1 MNLIESKS
9 LLAKLM
15 ATEDL
20 TVEQRNVSTAFFDV
34 KNRILTV
41 PVLDKN
47 ISSQLY
53 DLFMGHEVGHA
64 LYTPLEGLQ
73 KSKEDKINMSVLNV
87 VEDSRIERKIKY
99 KYPGLKNSFY
109 RAYQELVEKDF
120 FEVNDKDINKLNFI
134 DRVNLHCKVGAVLA
148 IKFNEEERKLLKE
161 VESTETFEQ
170 VVDVTK
176 RITDFMELVEKECEQ
191 TEPGD
196 DNENGEDLSDLEDP
210 SEGSNLDPKGEKT
223 EEKSNKNSSEES
235 SEQGGNKSPESS
247 PQDENQTGDEKQKA
261 KKQKSSGKGKEEIR
275 SETDDAYRKNESQ
288 LFSKDDDIIN
298 YANIPNFKAEDVIFD
313 YKDVYKLFQEEG
325 WPICKNQF
333 EKFRRDSN
341 KVVSYLVK
349 EFEMR
354 KNADQLKRA
363 SVAKTGELNMNRLF
377 SYQFN
382 EDLFKKVSVIPGGK
396 SHGLVMFIDWS
407 GSMVRHL
414 GNTVKQLLNLV
425 MFCKKVNIPFEV
437 YCFTESTVLE
447 HVVNIPA
454 KRGDL
459 VINGFGLVNLLSSR
473 MSAKEFSYAGAAL
486 MYISGLDGT
495 YNSRPRTP
503 SWIPLSGTPLN
514 ESIIAAMEI
523 IPHFQKKNNL
533 QIVNAVFL
541 TDGDGNFL
549 NGIYH
554 DDAGRYQDTHWSGR
568 GYNSK
573 KISRVVFRDPK
584 TKNEEYYEVKS
595 WVRTEQTTA
604 LIKLLKART
613 NCNIIGFY
621 LAHGRDY
628 RDKINQFFPTNA
640 DEVREQTKKDR
651 YCVVTNA
658 GFDEYYLLRSE
669 AMDTDDAGELVV
681 KENAT
686 TRGIVSAFN
695 KYAGSRVQNRVVLNR
710 FINLIT

>member
-1 MNLIESKS
+1 MMNLIESKS

-73 KSKEDKINMSVLNV
+73 KSKDEKVNMSVLNV

-99 KYPGLKNSFY
+99 KYPGLKNSFFK
-109 RAYQELVEKDF
+109 AYQELVQKDF
-120 FEVNDKDINKLNFI
+120 FEIDGKDLNLMNFI
-134 DRVNLHCKVGAVLA
+134 DRVNLHCKVGAVLTL
-148 IKFNEEERKLLKE
+148 KFNEEEQKLLKE
-161 VESTETFEQ
+161 VESTESFDQ

-176 RITDFMELVEKECEQ
+176 RITAYMELVEQEKEKQ
-191 TEPGD
+191 SAGD
-196 DNENGEDLSDLEDP
+196 EDGDFEGED
-210 SEGSNLDPKGEKT
+210 SEETGEP
-223 EEKSNKNSSEES
+223 NGDES
-235 SEQGGNKSPESS
+235 SEDGPSSEKKQNSSKEEDEKGQNEPEDKNNSTDGNK
-247 PQDENQTGDEKQKA
+247 
-261 KKQKSSGKGKEEIR
+261 GKDDIR
-275 SETDDAYRKNESQ
+275 SLTDDAYRKNEHH
-288 LFSKDDDIIN
+288 LFSKNNDVIN
-298 YANIPNFKAEDVIFD
+298 YGNIPNFKAEDVIFD
-313 YKDVYKLFQEEG
+313 YKDVYKSYRNG
-325 WPICKNQF
+325 DYGISKSQF
-333 EKFRRDSN
+333 DKFRRDSN

-363 SVAKTGELNMNRLF
+363 TTAKTGDLDMKRVF

-425 MFCKKVNIPFEV
+425 MFCKKVNIPYEV
-437 YCFTESTVLE
+437 YCFTDETFSDKCVR
-447 HVVNIPA
+447 IKP
-454 KRGDL
+454 KKGD
-459 VINGFGLVNLLSSR
+459 VIVSNFGLVNLLSSR

-486 MYISGLDGT
+486 MYMAGLDT
-495 YNSRPRTP
+495 PNYCRPRVP
-503 SWIPLSGTPLN
+503 QWIPLSGTPLN
-514 ESIIAAMEI
+514 DAIITAMEV
-523 IPHFQKKNNL
+523 IPYFQKKNKL
-533 QIVNAVFL
+533 QIVNTVFL
-541 TDGDGNFL
+541 TDGDSNQL
-549 NGIYH
+549 NGFYV
-554 DDAGRYQDTHWSGR
+554 DDSGRYQGLNWTSNRFD
-568 GYNSK
+568 SK
-573 KISRVVFRDPK
+573 KVSRVILRDPK
-584 TKNEEYYEVKS
+584 TKNETVFEPQSYRSFE
-595 WVRTEQTTA
+595 TAA

-613 NCNIIGFY
+613 NCNVIGFY
-621 LAHGRDY
+621 IAHGRDY
-628 RDKINQFFPTNA
+628 REKVKQFFPENY
-640 DEVREQTKKDR
+640 DQVQEKTKKDR
-651 YCVVTNA
+651 FCVVESA

-669 AMDTDDAGELVV
+669 AMDTEEDNEFVV

-695 KYAGSRVQNRVVLNR
+695 KYAGNRVQNRVVLNR
-710 FINLIT
+710 FINLIV

>member
-1 MNLIESKS
+1 MMNLIESKS

-20 TVEQRNVSTAFFDV
+20 TIEQRNVSTAFFDV

-64 LYTPLEGLQ
+64 LYTPLDGLQ
-73 KSKEDKINMSVLNV
+73 KSKEDKVNMSVLNI

-99 KYPGLKNSFY
+99 KYPGLKNSFFK
-109 RAYQELVEKDF
+109 AYQELVEKDF
-120 FEVNDKDINKLNFI
+120 FEVSDKNINELNFI
-134 DRVNLHCKVGAVLA
+134 DRINLHCKVGAVLA
-148 IKFNEEERKLLKE
+148 IKFSDEERNFLKE

-170 VVDVTK
+170 VVDLTK
-176 RITDFMELVEKECEQ
+176 RITDYMKMDEEECRKPEPSDDYEDCDDDTEQ
-191 TEPGD
+191 
-196 DNENGEDLSDLEDP
+196 GEGVPQGKQSDLE
-210 SEGSNLDPKGEKT
+210 N
-223 EEKSNKNSSEES
+223 EESDSDSTNNSSGEENES
-235 SEQGGNKSPESS
+235 STQK
-247 PQDENQTGDEKQKA
+247 EKKDDV
-261 KKQKSSGKGKEEIR
+261 KKQKGTNKNKKEEEIR
-275 SETDDAYRKNESQ
+275 SLTDDAYRKNENQ
-288 LFSKDDDIIN
+288 LFSKTDDIIN
-298 YANIPNFKAEDVIFD
+298 YVNIPKFKAEDVIFD
-313 YKDVYKLFQEEG
+313 YKDVYKLYQEEG
-325 WPICKNQF
+325 WPVCKKEF

-363 SVAKTGELNMNRLF
+363 SVAKTGDLNMNRLF

-437 YCFTESTVLE
+437 YCFTESTAADHGVD
-447 HVVNIPA
+447 IQG
-454 KRGDL
+454 KMGD
-459 VINGFGLVNLLSSR
+459 VIVSDFGLVNLLSSR
-473 MSAKEFSYAGAAL
+473 MSAKEFSYAGSAL
-486 MYISGLDGT
+486 MYISGLDT
-495 YNSRPRTP
+495 PQYYRPRTP
-503 SWIPLSGTPLN
+503 SWLPLSGTPLN
-514 ESIIAAMEI
+514 DAIITAMEV
-523 IPHFQKKNNL
+523 IPYFQKKNKL
-533 QIVNAVFL
+533 QIVNTVFL
-541 TDGDGNFL
+541 TDGDSNHLTGFYLDNERK
-549 NGIYH
+549 
-554 DDAGRYQDTHWSGR
+554 RYQDLHYVGTR
-568 GYNSK
+568 YDCK
-573 KISRVVFRDPK
+573 KVSRVIFRDTK
-584 TKNEEYYEVKS
+584 TKNEESYEVKGMHRS
-595 WVRTEQTTA
+595 LQTDA

-621 LAHGRDY
+621 IAHGRDY

-651 YCVVTNA
+651 YCIVTNA

-669 AMDTDDAGELVV
+669 SMDTDDAGELVV

-695 KYAGSRVQNRVVLNR
+695 KYASGRVQNRVVLNR